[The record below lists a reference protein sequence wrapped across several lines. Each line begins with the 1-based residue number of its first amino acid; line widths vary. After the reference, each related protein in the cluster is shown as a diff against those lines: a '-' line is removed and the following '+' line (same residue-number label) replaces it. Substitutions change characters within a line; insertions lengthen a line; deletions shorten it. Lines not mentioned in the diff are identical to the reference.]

1 MEEELLGYRD
11 ALVPEQHLQREAEGS
26 EFVILVERRLRAKLT
41 LAYSYFKGR
50 NEDVGGQVFLRH
62 YEKHFH

>member
-1 MEEELLGYRD
+1 MEEELLGYWD

-50 NEDVGGQVFLRH
+50 N
-62 YEKHFH
+62 